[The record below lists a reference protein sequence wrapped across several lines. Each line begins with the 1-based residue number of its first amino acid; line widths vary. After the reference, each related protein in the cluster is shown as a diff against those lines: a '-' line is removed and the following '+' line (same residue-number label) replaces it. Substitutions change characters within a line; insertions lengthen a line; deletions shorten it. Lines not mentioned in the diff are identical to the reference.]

1 MSNTKQQIAA
11 VNEAFGTD
19 YWYAGFP
26 IRDTVK
32 ADPETLA
39 WARHMRQCGIDSD
52 TALKDVET
60 GKAPYTVTEADISAY
75 LATLS
80 AEARADWAT
89 GKLDEVM
96 TDHATGHFG
105 IQINTEITRVA
116 AAL

>member
-26 IRDTVK
+26 IRDTVTP
-32 ADPETLA
+32 DHETLA
-39 WARHMRQCGIDSD
+39 WAKTMRESGIDSD

-60 GKAPYTVTEADISAY
+60 RKAPYTVTEVDISAY
-75 LATLS
+75 LAALS
-80 AEARADWAT
+80 VEARADWAA
-89 GKLDEVM
+89 GRIDEVM
-96 TDHATGHFG
+96 TDHAAKEFG
-105 IQINTEITRVA
+105 SGMNQWIIRVA